1 MALSPSFFCNLILF
15 FPIEH
20 LNLKPFVIKCSLFFN
35 IISIEYILMFKQSVS
50 IIEFSELY
58 NILYEVK
65 HLFSF
70 NIYDYSNFNDYIS
83 KIESQNQ
90 NSSIVILKQKNH
102 PIFQN
107 NKIDKSTILILD
119 KLPVK
124 LEKLTDSINKNLIK
138 KKYEFQSKLNI
149 NQYVLNLNSRIISD
163 NINELKLTEK
173 EIEIISFLNKEDKEQ
188 AISTLQKNVWGHS
201 SVLDTHTVETHIYRL
216 RKKINDCFNDEN
228 FIINFNNGYKIQKL
242 S

>member
-1 MALSPSFFCNLILF
+1 
-15 FPIEH
+15 
-20 LNLKPFVIKCSLFFN
+20 
-35 IISIEYILMFKQSVS
+35 MFKQSVS
-50 IIEFSELY
+50 IIEFPELY

-70 NIYDYSNFNDYIS
+70 NIYNYSNFNDYLS

-188 AISTLQKNVWGHS
+188 TISTLQKNVWGHS

>member
-1 MALSPSFFCNLILF
+1 
-15 FPIEH
+15 
-20 LNLKPFVIKCSLFFN
+20 
-35 IISIEYILMFKQSVS
+35 MFKQSVS

-70 NIYDYSNFNDYIS
+70 NIYNYSNFNDYIS
-83 KIESQNQ
+83 KIQSQNQ

-102 PIFQN
+102 PLFQN
-107 NKIDKSTILILD
+107 DKIDKSTILILD

-138 KKYEFQSKLNI
+138 KKYKFQSKLNI
-149 NQYVLNLNSRIISD
+149 NQYVLNLNSRIISN

-188 AISTLQKNVWGHS
+188 TILKLQKNVWGHS

>member
-1 MALSPSFFCNLILF
+1 
-15 FPIEH
+15 
-20 LNLKPFVIKCSLFFN
+20 
-35 IISIEYILMFKQSVS
+35 MFKQSVS

-70 NIYDYSNFNDYIS
+70 NIYNYLNFNDYLS

-188 AISTLQKNVWGHS
+188 TISTLQKNVWGHS